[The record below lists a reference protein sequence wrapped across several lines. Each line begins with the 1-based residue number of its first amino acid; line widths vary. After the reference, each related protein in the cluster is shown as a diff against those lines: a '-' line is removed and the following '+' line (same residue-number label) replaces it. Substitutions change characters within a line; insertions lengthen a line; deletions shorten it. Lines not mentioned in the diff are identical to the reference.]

1 MEAKVVFILIFS
13 IVYSTIVRSTAT
25 PQLITLPEMYEVRDG
40 EAFELHHDSV
50 RGQGKTKVNLERLE
64 VVRND
69 LVSGLPFESCIE
81 EKMAR
86 VNKYAV
92 SDGHNSRFEEVHQVG
107 AGGGGGGTA
116 GNSWWRCADLISIS
130 NQKKSSSTLVFRPG
144 LYELKS
150 LLLTLERQQNDFL
163 NAFLIPVSL
172 SLSYLLN
179 WNWNDK
185 HVNTLPWHSRSSLQ
199 NNTSLQTKTGTI
211 YIRFQT
217 VMAKKTHTL
226 WGGTYL
232 DMAL

>member
-1 MEAKVVFILIFS
+1 MVFILIFS

-69 LVSGLPFESCIE
+69 LVFGLPFESCIE

-107 AGGGGGGTA
+107 TGGGGGGTA

-150 LLLTLERQQNDFL
+150 LLLTLEGQQNDFL

-179 WNWNDK
+179 WN
-185 HVNTLPWHSRSSLQ
+185 
-199 NNTSLQTKTGTI
+199 
-211 YIRFQT
+211 
-217 VMAKKTHTL
+217 
-226 WGGTYL
+226 
-232 DMAL
+232 

>member
-107 AGGGGGGTA
+107 TGGGGGYC
-116 GNSWWRCADLISIS
+116 WEFLVEVCRPDLNFKPKEVIFY
-130 NQKKSSSTLVFRPG
+130 T
-144 LYELKS
+144 
-150 LLLTLERQQNDFL
+150 
-163 NAFLIPVSL
+163 
-172 SLSYLLN
+172 
-179 WNWNDK
+179 
-185 HVNTLPWHSRSSLQ
+185 
-199 NNTSLQTKTGTI
+199 
-211 YIRFQT
+211 RFQT
-217 VMAKKTHTL
+217 WPL
-226 WGGTYL
+226 
-232 DMAL
+232 

>member
-13 IVYSTIVRSTAT
+13 FVSCTIVCSTAT
-25 PQLITLPEMYEVRDG
+25 PQLITLPDMYEVRDG
-40 EAFELHHDSV
+40 EAFELHRDSV
-50 RGQGKTKVNLERLE
+50 SGQWKTKVNLERLE

-69 LVSGLPFESCIE
+69 LVVGLPFESCEE

-86 VNKYAV
+86 VNKYAA

-107 AGGGGGGTA
+107 NGGGTA

-130 NQKKSSSTLVFRPG
+130 NKKKSSSTPVFRPG

-172 SLSYLLN
+172 SLSYLLI
-179 WNWNDK
+179 WN
-185 HVNTLPWHSRSSLQ
+185 
-199 NNTSLQTKTGTI
+199 
-211 YIRFQT
+211 
-217 VMAKKTHTL
+217 
-226 WGGTYL
+226 
-232 DMAL
+232 

>member
-69 LVSGLPFESCIE
+69 LVLGLPFESCKE

-86 VNKYAV
+86 VNKYAA

-107 AGGGGGGTA
+107 NGGVLLGILGGGVPT
-116 GNSWWRCADLISIS
+116 
-130 NQKKSSSTLVFRPG
+130 
-144 LYELKS
+144 
-150 LLLTLERQQNDFL
+150 
-163 NAFLIPVSL
+163 
-172 SLSYLLN
+172 
-179 WNWNDK
+179 
-185 HVNTLPWHSRSSLQ
+185 
-199 NNTSLQTKTGTI
+199 
-211 YIRFQT
+211 
-217 VMAKKTHTL
+217 
-226 WGGTYL
+226 
-232 DMAL
+232 